1 VVWFPVLHGK
11 SKKIL
16 LITGSVLNAK
26 GVASLE
32 KAEDLCRKKKPKLAV
47 PYLLKAI
54 QDDNNLDA
62 FIQAAFLLH
71 VEGALEALEAAEL
84 RGS

>member
-1 VVWFPVLHGK
+1 MVWFPVLHGK

-16 LITGSVLNAK
+16 LITRSVLNAK

-62 FIQAAFLLH
+62 FLLH

>member
-1 VVWFPVLHGK
+1 MFHGK
-11 SKKIL
+11 SKKISFKL
-16 LITGSVLNAK
+16 ATGSVLNAK
-26 GVASLE
+26 GVVSLE

-71 VEGALEALEAAEL
+71 IEGALEALEAAEL

>member
-1 VVWFPVLHGK
+1 
-11 SKKIL
+11 
-16 LITGSVLNAK
+16 
-26 GVASLE
+26 VASLE

-62 FIQAAFLLH
+62 FLLH

>member
-1 VVWFPVLHGK
+1 VLHGK
-11 SKKIL
+11 SKNISL
-16 LITGSVLNAK
+16 AGENPLDENELI
-26 GVASLE
+26 SLE

-62 FIQAAFLLH
+62 FIQVAFLLDI
-71 VEGALEALEAAEL
+71 EGAVEALEAAEL
-84 RGS
+84 RGA

>member
-1 VVWFPVLHGK
+1 MA
-11 SKKIL
+11 I
-16 LITGSVLNAK
+16 GSVLNAE
-26 GVASLE
+26 GVLSLE

-62 FIQAAFLLH
+62 FIQAAVLLDI
-71 VEGALEALEAAEL
+71 EGALEALEAAEL

>member
-1 VVWFPVLHGK
+1 MA
-11 SKKIL
+11 I
-16 LITGSVLNAK
+16 GSVLNAE
-26 GVASLE
+26 GVLSLE

-62 FIQAAFLLH
+62 FIQVALLLDI
-71 VEGALEALEAAEL
+71 EGALEALEAAEL
-84 RGS
+84 RGA

>member
-1 VVWFPVLHGK
+1 MQNV
-11 SKKIL
+11 I
-16 LITGSVLNAK
+16 
-26 GVASLE
+26 SLE
-32 KAEDLCRKKKPKLAV
+32 KAEDLCRKRKPKQAV

-71 VEGALEALEAAEL
+71 IEGALEALEAAEL
-84 RGS
+84 RGA

>member
-1 VVWFPVLHGK
+1 MVWFPVLHGK

-16 LITGSVLNAK
+16 LATGSVLNEK
-26 GVASLE
+26 DVVSLE

-71 VEGALEALEAAEL
+71 IEGALEALEAAEL